1 MRILLL
7 GGTGEARALAQL
19 LVANGIDVISSL
31 AGRTADARLPVG
43 TVRTGGFGGA
53 DGLTEW
59 LRTNPVDAIIDATH
73 PFATQITANATEAAA
88 ATGTRHLILR
98 RPGWTPTTGDTWHWA
113 KTHTQAATLLPTLGT
128 RPFLTIG
135 RQNLPTFAPTPH
147 TTTTA
152 GPSHTPPPEHLAPT
166 DHLPVVGSK
175 LSDRSSVAQ
184 PWVLARCV
192 DPPEPRPTWC
202 TLLLARGPFT
212 LADELAILREH
223 RIDLLVTK
231 DSGGPAT
238 APKLKAAR
246 QLRIPVLIIRRPPLP
261 RDVPSVPTPEAAL
274 TWTLRT

>member
-1 MRILLL
+1 MRVLLL
-7 GGTGEARALAQL
+7 GGTGEGRALAQL
-19 LVANGIDVISSL
+19 LVAGGIDVISSL
-31 AGRTADARLPVG
+31 AGRTTDARLPVG

-53 DGLTEW
+53 DGLTDW

-73 PFATQITANATEAAA
+73 PFATSITANATEAAA

-113 KTHTQAATLLPTLGT
+113 ETHNQAATLLPTLGT

-135 RQNLPTFAPTPH
+135 RQNLPAFAPTTH
-147 TTTTA
+147 A
-152 GPSHTPPPEHLAPT
+152 TPVT
-166 DHLPVVGSK
+166 
-175 LSDRSSVAQ
+175 AQ

-192 DPPEPRPTWC
+192 DPPEPPPTWC

-212 LADELAILREH
+212 HADELAILREH

-261 RDVPSVPTPEAAL
+261 RDAQSVPSPEAAL
-274 TWTLRT
+274 AWTLRT